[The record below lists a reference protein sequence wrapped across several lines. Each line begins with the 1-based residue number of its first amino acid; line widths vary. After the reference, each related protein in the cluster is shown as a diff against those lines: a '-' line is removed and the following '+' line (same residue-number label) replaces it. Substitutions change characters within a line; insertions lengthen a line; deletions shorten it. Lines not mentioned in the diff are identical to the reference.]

1 VFELMDGLISI
12 VGGVMCYS
20 LANKKPDPTTE
31 PEKGNDWVSK
41 NRKLLKIASPIL
53 IIFGVFRLIQVV
65 SML

>member
-1 VFELMDGLISI
+1 MFELMDGFISI

-20 LANKKPDPTTE
+20 LASKKPDPTTE

-65 SML
+65 SMF

>member
-1 VFELMDGLISI
+1 MFELMDGLISI

-20 LANKKPDPTTE
+20 LANKKSDPTTE

-53 IIFGVFRLIQVV
+53 IIFGAFRLIQVV